1 MRDGRRE
8 PRDMIGCGVWVG
20 VAVAM
25 RVEVSGWGVMG
36 GCGGGGPWEVGNG
49 VVGGGRNGDVVVVVW
64 WAELGGGEMPKGA
77 PTT

>member
-1 MRDGRRE
+1 
-8 PRDMIGCGVWVG
+8 MIGCGVWVG

-49 VVGGGRNGDVVVVVW
+49 VVGGGRNGDLVVVVR
-64 WAELGGGEMPKGA
+64 WAE
-77 PTT
+77 

>member
-1 MRDGRRE
+1 MREGRQE

-36 GCGGGGPWEVGNG
+36 GCGDGGPWEVGNG
-49 VVGGGRNGDVVVVVW
+49 VVGGGRNGDLVVVVR
-64 WAELGGGEMPKGA
+64 WAE
-77 PTT
+77 